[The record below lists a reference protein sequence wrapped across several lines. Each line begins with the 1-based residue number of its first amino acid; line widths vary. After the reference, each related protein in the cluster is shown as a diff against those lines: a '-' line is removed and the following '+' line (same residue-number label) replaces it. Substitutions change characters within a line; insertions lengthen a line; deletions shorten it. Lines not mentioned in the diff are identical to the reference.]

1 MELAVP
7 SSEMV
12 VKKSISI
19 PIVDHKSD
27 EAAYSLL
34 LLVLLVKRFD
44 RVRGEAKRSRKLS
57 LSSYHGSHVE
67 VTLPS
72 HVTSNITC
80 YLNIRTVIS
89 APQEVCLC
97 FFWPI
102 HTPGT
107 DYNWGYFLGKIF
119 GIRACF

>member
-27 EAAYSLL
+27 EAACSLL

-57 LSSYHGSHVE
+57 LSS
-67 VTLPS
+67 
-72 HVTSNITC
+72 
-80 YLNIRTVIS
+80 
-89 APQEVCLC
+89 
-97 FFWPI
+97 
-102 HTPGT
+102 
-107 DYNWGYFLGKIF
+107 
-119 GIRACF
+119 